1 MAHQIH
7 RVHSRTTA
15 KDRVMKIGDKI
26 KSVYGDRCKV
36 THIFNGGKL
45 IEVKR
50 IKEKDW
56 MLLRPHEIEE

>member
-1 MAHQIH
+1 
-7 RVHSRTTA
+7 
-15 KDRVMKIGDKI
+15 MKIGDKI

-50 IKEKDW
+50 IKEKDY